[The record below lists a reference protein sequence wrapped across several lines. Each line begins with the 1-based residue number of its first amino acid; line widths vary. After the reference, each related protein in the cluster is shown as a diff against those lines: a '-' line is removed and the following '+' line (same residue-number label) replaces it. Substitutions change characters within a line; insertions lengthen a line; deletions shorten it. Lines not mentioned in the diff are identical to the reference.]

1 MITLPVYNILML
13 PEVNYYFQKDYLKK
27 LTQENLEPNEKVLF
41 LVLREDKSKDELT
54 PGDFYPIGVT
64 GTITEADSD
73 GGISIRAEERVQID
87 TLEMENGKINVAY
100 FIKADIADMDEK
112 SLEEE
117 FKAVQSALLQ
127 YISNFQW
134 GIIARNYV
142 LRWKSLEDMAAAL
155 SYQLNITNEEKYKI
169 LEADTISGR
178 HELIKQAVYEFIEMS
193 KVSVD
198 AQRAQTES
206 NERLYREDAIKKQ
219 IAILQSELDKMH
231 PESVTDIRKFEMK
244 IQDSGMNETAKK
256 EAEKILNRMKQEGEN
271 SHEYGMLYD
280 YLDFVTALSW
290 KKEEFCRI
298 DLADAEK
305 ILDEE
310 HYGLKKAKKRI
321 IQQIAAMELRKKQSG
336 SILLFVGA
344 PGTGKTSI
352 GQSIAKALGR
362 KYVRV
367 SLGGIRD
374 EAEIR
379 GHRRTYIG
387 AMPGRIMEGIKRS
400 GVSNPVMVLDEVD
413 KLTKAYDGDPSSA
426 LLEVLDPEQNNTFT
440 DHYMNVPY
448 DLSDVLF
455 ICTANSTDTIPEPL
469 LNRMEVISFQGYTET
484 EKIQIARKH
493 LLPKAMESMGIRE
506 SDIEID
512 DEVLRTVI
520 SDFTME
526 AGVRGLKKC
535 MDAICREAAVRLVK
549 GAETPIH
556 IVSGELRDY
565 FDTHPI
571 HHEQIHV
578 QKNPGI
584 VTGLAWT
591 KAGGDILFIEAM
603 FVKGK
608 GQTIITGQLGDVMKE
623 SVQIAV
629 SLVKS
634 LFPEKAELFE
644 KNDLHIHVPAGA
656 VPKDGPSAGITLTT
670 AIASLVTGQ
679 RVDSEYAMTGEV
691 SLQGRLMPIGG
702 LPEKLMAA
710 VRAGVKTVFI
720 PKENTEDLSEVA
732 AEVKEQ
738 LEIIPLEKVTDIFEK
753 TGIKSNP

>member
-41 LVLREDKSKDELT
+41 LVLREDKNKDELT
-54 PGDFYPIGVT
+54 PEDFYPIGVT
-64 GTITEADSD
+64 GTITETDSD

-87 TLEMENGKINVAY
+87 TLEMENGKINAAY
-100 FIKADIADMDEK
+100 FIKAYIADMDEK

-321 IQQIAAMELRKKQSG
+321 IQQIAGMELRKKQSG

-484 EKIQIARKH
+484 EKLQIARKH

-720 PKENTEDLSEVA
+720 PKENTEDLYAVA

-738 LEIIPLEKVTDIFEK
+738 LEIIPLEKVTDVFEK